1 VCLVIFDYEYFIS
14 LKILLMSWEWWYIPV
29 IPALGQEDHEFEA
42 SLGYIARSA
51 YTHTHTHT
59 QWVPPGRILFCI
71 LQVAGG
77 IIEN

>member
-59 QWVPPGRILFCI
+59 HNGFLQGGFCF
-71 LQVAGG
+71 AFYK
-77 IIEN
+77 